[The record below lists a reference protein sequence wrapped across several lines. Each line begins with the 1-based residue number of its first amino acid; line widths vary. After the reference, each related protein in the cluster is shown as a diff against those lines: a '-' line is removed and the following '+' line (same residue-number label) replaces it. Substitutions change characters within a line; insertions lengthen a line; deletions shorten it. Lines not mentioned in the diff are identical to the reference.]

1 MVSGWRAG
9 EELELLP
16 TIHRAALD
24 IIVRITLG
32 PRAAWR
38 GNALRAIVERFLA
51 LGTSP
56 LATAILWL
64 TPQERIDA
72 LVYCPVRAG
81 RLGARLPWARIV
93 EAQDA
98 MDRVLYE
105 EIAARRAGGWDD
117 ADDLLSLLVRARDE
131 DGRAMTDAELRDQ
144 MVTLLLA
151 GHETTATT
159 LAWTIA
165 HLFHAPGLWKRTRDL
180 LPASMDVASLTKDEW
195 LDAVLRESMRLSPVA
210 LTVGRHLRAPMKIGR
225 MHLPAGVNAI
235 ACAHLAQRRADL
247 FPDPLRFLP
256 ERWRGADDRAYAFFP
271 FGGGARRC
279 LGMALAYFEMKIV
292 LAEIVARADLAP
304 LTPRLPRPVRKGVT
318 FAPEG
323 GLRVLVRAV
332 DTPRGHH
339 ERTTSESPEE
349 SRCA

>member
-1 MVSGWRAG
+1 
-9 EELELLP
+9 
-16 TIHRAALD
+16 
-24 IIVRITLG
+24 VRITLG
-32 PRAAWR
+32 PQR
-38 GNALRAIVERFLA
+38 GARQRELVAIVERFLA

-64 TPQERIDA
+64 TPKDRIDA
-72 LVYCPVRAG
+72 LVYRPVRTRNAI
-81 RLGARLPWARIV
+81 ATRLPWAPIV

-98 MDRVLYE
+98 MDRLLFE

-117 ADDLLSLLVRARDE
+117 ADDLLSLLVRARDD

-144 MVTLLLA
+144 LVTLLLA

-159 LAWTIA
+159 LAWTLA
-165 HLFHAPGLWKRTRDL
+165 HLLHTPGLWDRTRRA
-180 LPASMDVASLTKDEW
+180 LPASMDIASLTKDEW

-225 MHLPAGVNAI
+225 WDLPAGVNAI
-235 ACAHLAQRRADL
+235 ACAHLAQRSESA
-247 FPDPLRFLP
+247 FPDPERFLP
-256 ERWRGADDRAYAFFP
+256 DRWLGADAARNAYSFFP

-304 LTPRLPRPVRKGVT
+304 LEPHPPRPVRKSIT
-318 FAPEG
+318 FAPEH
-323 GLRVLVRAV
+323 GLRVRVRAIH
-332 DTPRGHH
+332 DHRGAH
-339 ERTTSESPEE
+339 ERIASENAEE
-349 SRCA
+349 ARCA